1 MRLKPKR
8 TKDENEIKI
17 SSILDVTKISETKF
31 GI

>member
-8 TKDENEIKI
+8 TKNENEIKI
-17 SSILDVTKISETKF
+17 NSILDVKKISETKF